1 MERPDSIRHGGWRGR
16 RPRISVVVCAYN
28 EQDYVAAC
36 LQSALAQSRAPDEVL
51 LVNNASTDGTRAIA
65 GRIRGVTVV
74 DEWRR
79 GLVHARE
86 AGRRRAA
93 GDLLVYLDAD
103 SRLPAGW
110 LEHVEAVFDRRPRLV
125 AMSGAFRYYDWHRR
139 GRALVRI
146 YDLTVAPLTHVLV
159 HHVLGIGAVLYGGGF
174 CVRRWA
180 LDAICGFDTS
190 IDFHGEDANLGRRLT
205 GIGQVR
211 LSARRRVLTSARRFR
226 AHGVAAVFRLY
237 GRNFWSEL
245 LRHRPLDT
253 RHVDVRA

>member
-1 MERPDSIRHGGWRGR
+1 MERPDSIQRGGRRGR
-16 RPRISVVVCAYN
+16 QPRISVIVCAYN

-36 LQSALAQSRAPDEVL
+36 LQSVLAQSRAPDEVL
-51 LVNNASTDGTRAIA
+51 LVNNASTDGTRWIA

-86 AGRRRAA
+86 AGRRRAT
-93 GDLLVYLDAD
+93 GDLLVYVDAD

-110 LEHVEAVFDRRPRLV
+110 LEHVETVFDRRPGMV

-139 GRALVRI
+139 GRALLRL
-146 YDLTVAPLTHVLV
+146 YDVTVAPLTHLLV
-159 HHVLGIGAVLYGGGF
+159 HHVLGIGAVLYGGAF

-180 LDAICGFDTS
+180 LDAIKGFDTS
-190 IDFHGEDANLGRRLT
+190 IDFHGEDTNLGRRLT
-205 GIGQVR
+205 RVGHVR

-226 AHGVAAVFRLY
+226 AHGAGAVCRLY
-237 GRNFWSEL
+237 VRNFWWEL
-245 LRHRPLDT
+245 VRHRPLDS

>member
-1 MERPDSIRHGGWRGR
+1 MERPDSIQRGGRRGR
-16 RPRISVVVCAYN
+16 QPRISVIVCAYN

-36 LQSALAQSRAPDEVL
+36 LQSVLAQSRAPDEVL
-51 LVNNASTDGTRAIA
+51 LVNNASTDGTRWIA
-65 GRIRGVTVV
+65 ERIRGVTVV

-86 AGRRRAA
+86 AGRRRAT
-93 GDLLVYLDAD
+93 GDLLVYVDAD

-110 LEHVEAVFDRRPRLV
+110 LEHVEAVFDRRPGLV
-125 AMSGAFRYYDWHRR
+125 AMSGAFRYYDWHWR
-139 GRALVRI
+139 GRALVRV
-146 YDLTVAPLTHVLV
+146 YDLTVAPLTHLLV
-159 HHVLGIGAVLYGGGF
+159 HHVLGIGAVLYGGAF

-180 LDAICGFDTS
+180 LDAIQGFDTS

-205 GIGQVR
+205 RVGHVR

-226 AHGVAAVFRLY
+226 AHGAGAVCRLY
-237 GRNFWSEL
+237 VRNFWWEL
-245 LRHRPLDT
+245 VRHRPLDS